1 MGAQHRAH
9 HHRRG
14 LGRLPGAALPQG
26 QAQRDRPARAH
37 PQRLRG
43 GPRHQHREEGMT
55 AEDVNAAFQKA
66 CDGPMNGVLE
76 ISNEP
81 LVSVDFRKSDYSSC
95 VDGSLTMVMG
105 DDMVKVV
112 AWYDNEWA
120 TPSAWS
126 TSPSSWPTRPAPPS
140 PPATP
145 SRTTARAPPAP
156 RSASSSTAKR
166 ALA

>member
-1 MGAQHRAH
+1 MG
-9 HHRRG
+9 G

-26 QAQRDRPARAH
+26 QAQRDRPACAH

-43 GPRHQHREEGMT
+43 GPRHQHREEGH
-55 AEDVNAAFQKA
+55 DRRGRQRCLQKA
-66 CDGPMNGVLE
+66 CDGPMNRVLE

-112 AWYDNEWA
+112 VWYDNEWGYSQRVVDLA
-120 TPSAWS
+120 ELVADKAGTPK
-126 TSPSSWPTRPAPPS
+126 SSGDPLEDYCEGNPGAEECIVFDS
-140 PPATP
+140 
-145 SRTTARAPPAP
+145 
-156 RSASSSTAKR
+156 
-166 ALA
+166 